1 MPGRTRSFAAGRPPS
16 PGVAG
21 FPCSPYASSLEHQP
35 DCIRAL
41 TNYEYNMAQDVS
53 DNLLIRIAQG
63 DRRATQEC
71 IRRHGPLVW
80 SLALRSTHGQ
90 RAEAEDAVQEIFIE
104 VWRSAAKYNPEKGS
118 ESLFV
123 AMIARRRLIDRF
135 RARAPETV
143 DIADVELPSED
154 SPSHEAEIGADYGA
168 VRQGLK
174 LLKPEERKVL
184 DLGFVY
190 GMTQSE
196 IVEQTGMPLGTVK
209 SHMRRGLIRLREY
222 MGVSVNSTNGQEA

>member
-1 MPGRTRSFAAGRPPS
+1 M
-16 PGVAG
+16 
-21 FPCSPYASSLEHQP
+21 
-35 DCIRAL
+35 AL
-41 TNYEYNMAQDVS
+41 DATN
-53 DNLLIRIAQG
+53 NLLERIARG
-63 DRRATQEC
+63 DRTATQEC
-71 IRRHGPLVW
+71 IRRHGAMVW

-104 VWRSAAKYNPEKGS
+104 VWRSAAKYNAEKGS

-135 RARAPETV
+135 RARVPESV
-143 DIADVELPSED
+143 DIADLELHADDNPSRD
-154 SPSHEAEIGADYGA
+154 AEIGADYGA

-174 LLKPEERKVL
+174 TLKPEERQVL

-196 IVEQTGMPLGTVK
+196 IVEKTGMPLGTVK
-209 SHMRRGLIRLREY
+209 SHMRRGLIRLREF
-222 MGVSVNSTNGQEA
+222 MGVSLTTGQEA

>member
-1 MPGRTRSFAAGRPPS
+1 
-16 PGVAG
+16 
-21 FPCSPYASSLEHQP
+21 
-35 DCIRAL
+35 
-41 TNYEYNMAQDVS
+41 MARDVP
-53 DNLLIRIAQG
+53 DNLLVRIAQG
-63 DRRATQEC
+63 DPLATQEC
-71 IRRHGPLVW
+71 LRRHGAMVW
-80 SLALRSTHGQ
+80 SLALRSTHGR

-135 RARAPETV
+135 RARAPEMV
-143 DIADVELPSED
+143 DIADVEIAADD

-174 LLKPEERKVL
+174 LLKPEERRVL

-209 SHMRRGLIRLREY
+209 SHMRRGLIRLREF
-222 MGVSVNSTNGQEA
+222 MGVSSTTNDGQEA

>member
-1 MPGRTRSFAAGRPPS
+1 MPG
-16 PGVAG
+16 
-21 FPCSPYASSLEHQP
+21 
-35 DCIRAL
+35 CIRAP
-41 TNYEYNMAQDVS
+41 TFSEYSMARDVP
-53 DNLLIRIAQG
+53 DNLLVRIAQG
-63 DRRATQEC
+63 DRLATQEC
-71 IRRHGPLVW
+71 IRRHGALVW
-80 SLALRSTHGQ
+80 SLALRSAHGQ

-104 VWRSAAKYNPEKGS
+104 VWRAAGKYNPEKGS

-135 RARAPETV
+135 RARAPESV
-143 DIADVELPSED
+143 DIADLELPAD
-154 SPSHEAEIGADYGA
+154 DNPSRDAELGADYGA

-209 SHMRRGLIRLREY
+209 SHMRRGLIRLREF
-222 MGVSVNSTNGQEA
+222 MGVSPATATGQEA